1 LLSALKADN
10 KRTSSG
16 QQADNNRRWY
26 AFFTAEKQSLS
37 IYNILQRTT
46 LSVEKAFINMI
57 TIGITGTLGAGKGT
71 IVDYLV
77 KQRGFVHY
85 SVRAFITEE
94 IKSRGLDINR
104 DTMTLVGNDLR
115 AKHSPSWIVEQLY
128 EQAQASGC
136 NCIIESVR
144 TPGEVSALRG
154 KPNFYLFAVDADPK
168 VRYERAV
175 LRGSETDHIDYD
187 TFIANEQREMTSDDP
202 NKQNLSVCISQAD
215 FRFENGGTIEQLNKQ
230 VEDVLSKILYHRPSW
245 DEYFMELADTAAKRA
260 TCDRGRSGCVIVK
273 DRQLLVTGYVGS
285 PAGLPHCDEV
295 GHLFHKT
302 INPDGTIS
310 NHCVRTVHA
319 EQNAICQAARRG
331 IALDGATLYCR
342 MTPCRT
348 CAMLIINCGI
358 KRVVCEYKYHCGQE
372 SEELFRQAGIQLDFF
387 HDEVV
392 KYANQ

>member
-1 LLSALKADN
+1 
-10 KRTSSG
+10 
-16 QQADNNRRWY
+16 
-26 AFFTAEKQSLS
+26 
-37 IYNILQRTT
+37 
-46 LSVEKAFINMI
+46 MI

-77 KQRGFVHY
+77 QNKGFVHY
-85 SVRAFITEE
+85 SVRSFITEE
-94 IKSRGLDINR
+94 IKRRNMPVNR
-104 DTMTLVGNDLR
+104 DSMTEVGNDLR
-115 AKHSPSWIVEQLY
+115 AQHSPSYIVEQLY
-128 EQAQASGC
+128 AQAQASGC

-144 TPGEVSALRG
+144 TPGEIAALRG
-154 KPNFYLFAVDADPK
+154 KSNFYLFAVDADPK

-175 LRGSETDHIDYD
+175 LRGSETDHVSYE

-202 NKQNLSVCISQAD
+202 NKQNLRVCIDQAD
-215 FRFENGGTIEQLNKQ
+215 FRFDNGGSIEDLHKQ
-230 VEDVLSKILYHRPSW
+230 VEEVLKQITYHRPSW
-245 DEYFMELADTAAKRA
+245 DEYFMELANAASRRA

-295 GHLFHKT
+295 GHLFRKT
-302 INPDGTIS
+302 IEEDGSIS

-331 IALDGATLYCR
+331 IALEGATLYCR

-358 KRVVCEYKYHCGQE
+358 KRVVCERKYHSGAE
-372 SEELFRQAGIQLDFF
+372 SEELFRQAGVQLEFF
-387 HDEVV
+387 HDEIQH
-392 KYANQ
+392 YENQ